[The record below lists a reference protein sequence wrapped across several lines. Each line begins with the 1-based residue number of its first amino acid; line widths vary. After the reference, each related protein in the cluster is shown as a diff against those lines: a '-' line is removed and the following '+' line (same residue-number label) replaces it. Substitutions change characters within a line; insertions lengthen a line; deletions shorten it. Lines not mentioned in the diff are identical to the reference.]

1 MSTASGVRSSW
12 LASSTSL
19 RCTRAD
25 CSSRSSIASNAAASA
40 RASAVPCALPTRS
53 ARSEAPIRSAAA
65 RTRSNGRTA
74 RPDHHHASAAVTGS
88 SSATVSTA
96 HAVGSTPVRVTVR
109 ATPSAPVSVTS
120 SWLIEVTAK
129 TRTTGR

>member
-12 LASSTSL
+12 LASSMSL

-74 RPDHHHASAAVTGS
+74 RPDHHHASAMVTGS
-88 SSATVSTA
+88 RSTTVSTP
-96 HAVGSTPVRVTVR
+96 HRFGPTPVRETTR
-109 ATPSAPVSVTS
+109 STPSAPISVYTS
-120 SWLIEVTAK
+120 CVIEVTAK